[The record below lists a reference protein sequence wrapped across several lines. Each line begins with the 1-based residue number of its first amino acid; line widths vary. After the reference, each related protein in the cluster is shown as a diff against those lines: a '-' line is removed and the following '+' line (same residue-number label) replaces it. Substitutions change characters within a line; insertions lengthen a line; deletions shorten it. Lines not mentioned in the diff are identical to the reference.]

1 MDRLWYVVAVPA
13 TAREPIFTG
22 SGAVGVLGFGGL
34 PAKTP
39 HGRWMSFRVLSKS
52 GGVLSPGEGPADRH
66 MGAGTRRPVHG
77 PQWIFL
83 GCLQVRGFFGRLDRG
98 LSLAA
103 RWRGAVSG
111 DAFGSEVGLP
121 SGSGAEG
128 VVVLPPLSSLTV
140 SPLFSPCFL
149 GACLWRLGGGWTGP
163 VWCRRLIFR
172 AVPSRIMPAGL
183 KST

>member
-1 MDRLWYVVAVPA
+1 MVCCGGPRN
-13 TAREPIFTG
+13 G
-22 SGAVGVLGFGGL
+22 SGADLHGLGSRRSAWLRWASSENATWALDVL
-34 PAKTP
+34 PCAKQVRWGSFPWRGTSRPP
-39 HGRWMSFRVLSKS
+39 HGRWNLPPRAWASVDFL
-52 GGVLSPGEGPADRH
+52 GLPA
-66 MGAGTRRPVHG
+66 GAG
-77 PQWIFL
+77 L
-83 GCLQVRGFFGRLDRG
+83 FGRLDRG